1 MCSVTHS
8 EKAKVNMKKIKNE
21 SALLKK
27 ALEVAE
33 RYAKGRGY
41 AGFSATDSAKQKVES
56 LYRLL
61 VLDKLITPLPEDK
74 EDLASLKRRLVVWIM
89 KQLPEDHELLK

>member
-8 EKAKVNMKKIKNE
+8 EEAKVNMKKIKNE

-61 VLDKLITPLPEDK
+61 VLDKLH
-74 EDLASLKRRLVVWIM
+74 VVAGFFYPPAPKWHSYSGAI
-89 KQLPEDHELLK
+89 H